1 MKKHY
6 SIRIEET
13 IIEQLK
19 KIADKEN
26 RTVANLIETA
36 IKQYIEKPK
45 K

>member
-1 MKKHY
+1 MKKVY
-6 SIRIEET
+6 SIRIEDK
-13 IIEQLK
+13 ILKQLK